1 MSLEEKV
8 NGNNKKGKG
17 MLKALGGLGL
27 LLHSAFH
34 LVPLLGFG
42 YLTLGSKEGSSVGH
56 SHGAEE
62 GIGHYL
68 VDLMGVGF
76 AIWGIYYAYQ
86 GIKEYFSHRKHG
98 HNGYHPEYSH

>member
-8 NGNNKKGKG
+8 NGENKKGG
-17 MLKALGGLGL
+17 LLKALGGIGL

-34 LVPLLGFG
+34 LVPLAGIAYFGSGYSGHEHASAGIAHYALDLLG
-42 YLTLGSKEGSSVGH
+42 
-56 SHGAEE
+56 
-62 GIGHYL
+62 I
-68 VDLMGVGF
+68 GF

-98 HNGYHPEYSH
+98 HNGYRAEYAH